1 MMASIVANHVNNSR
15 YFHIK
20 CENSLYEKDQT
31 KCTTSRKFIFII
43 RPQKYVHNIVYTWRD
58 KENIPNIHKGI
69 MRKKRS
75 TGLK

>member
-1 MMASIVANHVNNSR
+1 MVASIVANHVNNSR

-43 RPQKYVHNIVYTWRD
+43 RPQKNVHNVETKEWRD

-69 MRKKRS
+69 MRKNGQR
-75 TGLK
+75 G